1 MRLPLDAFRPA
12 ADFGLP
18 ACLNHY
24 HREVI
29 DYLQEEKRVL
39 PFRQNHQGIVP
50 GADDPVRRK
59 LIAEGRP

>member
-1 MRLPLDAFRPA
+1 M
-12 ADFGLP
+12 
-18 ACLNHY
+18 
-24 HREVI
+24 I

>member
-1 MRLPLDAFRPA
+1 
-12 ADFGLP
+12 
-18 ACLNHY
+18 LNQHQ
-24 HREVI
+24 REVM

-59 LIAEGRP
+59 LIAEGGP